1 MPKMKYF
8 IIGWDQLWSKIS
20 ILTQTFG
27 LELKSAR
34 LHVTIPIKMKM
45 TDHQKKQNWRCP
57 SYFAA
62 HAFRDLSSDLILFGI
77 WQLRKKMCLII
88 INIMLIA
95 ELERCGEELLINS
108 QSKVITRNFHGFFQI
123 RYQYIRNR
131 VLASLKIEKL
141 LELQKI
147 LPSRKEKL
155 SLYKKE

>member
-1 MPKMKYF
+1 MRSTLEQNKYINTIVWPGIKINPPTCDNTHKNENDGSSEETKLTVSF
-8 IIGWDQLWSKIS
+8 I
-20 ILTQTFG
+20 FC
-27 LELKSAR
+27 
-34 LHVTIPIKMKM
+34 
-45 TDHQKKQNWRCP
+45 CP
-57 SYFAA
+57 RFSWFIVR
-62 HAFRDLSSDLILFGI
+62 FVLFGI

-147 LPSRKEKL
+147 LPSRKGKL

>member
-1 MPKMKYF
+1 
-8 IIGWDQLWSKIS
+8 
-20 ILTQTFG
+20 
-27 LELKSAR
+27 
-34 LHVTIPIKMKM
+34 
-45 TDHQKKQNWRCP
+45 
-57 SYFAA
+57 
-62 HAFRDLSSDLILFGI
+62 
-77 WQLRKKMCLII
+77 
-88 INIMLIA
+88 MLIA

-147 LPSRKEKL
+147 LPSRKGKL